1 MYLELCQTTWKLA
14 RISFLS
20 DRLKNLKLRRAR
32 SDLILSMLNF
42 FAYFQAFKA
51 PKLQVLKMPKKQSSI
66 SSFFKPKTST
76 TNVQKN
82 VLQPKKEV
90 LKNETTKIKPE
101 EKENVEETVKK
112 VQNVQIHSDSDEE
125 MIPKNSKKSRR
136 SKILDSS
143 DDDEPVK
150 PAKKKQK

>member
-1 MYLELCQTTWKLA
+1 
-14 RISFLS
+14 
-20 DRLKNLKLRRAR
+20 
-32 SDLILSMLNF
+32 
-42 FAYFQAFKA
+42 
-51 PKLQVLKMPKKQSSI
+51 MPKKQSSI

-90 LKNETTKIKPE
+90 IKNETTKIKPE